1 MTPCWLTW
9 KTQPS
14 KILMPF
20 LTWRCLTLSLES
32 QSESIRMDSLRVVV
46 FSLLPSFTCLL
57 LPVTCT
63 PATSSLISIHAARQS
78 HHSGRMFCV
87 NHVCLCLWFPLH
99 FLKHFHF
106 FFYFTATSH
115 TVKLTSVACDTLFT
129 WLNTNKSITH
139 LLEKKTMISFRAFF
153 YLYAVDVVCMTS
165 KDRNTLSY
173 PNYVLVNSKNVLLQ
187 LQLRYCCHIDSTIKV
202 LPTPLVNPSLSNY
215 LHLQYVPRVC
225 LLI

>member
-14 KILMPF
+14 MILMPF

-99 FLKHFHF
+99 FLKHFNF
-106 FFYFTATSH
+106 FLLYCNFTH
-115 TVKLTSVACDTLFT
+115 CK
-129 WLNTNKSITH
+129 TH
-139 LLEKKTMISFRAFF
+139 LCGLWHIVHLTEYQQILHTFVREKTNDFFQSFFLF
-153 YLYAVDVVCMTS
+153 ICS
-165 KDRNTLSY
+165 GCGTLS
-173 PNYVLVNSKNVLLQ
+173 
-187 LQLRYCCHIDSTIKV
+187 
-202 LPTPLVNPSLSNY
+202 
-215 LHLQYVPRVC
+215 LHDL
-225 LLI
+225 

>member
-1 MTPCWLTW
+1 MENTAEYDSNAVSDMTMSHSVLGISVWINQDGQFACG
-9 KTQPS
+9 
-14 KILMPF
+14 
-20 LTWRCLTLSLES
+20 
-32 QSESIRMDSLRVVV
+32 
-46 FSLLPSFTCLL
+46 SLLPPAIIHLPPAASNVQTCNIFTYQHSCSS
-57 LPVTCT
+57 PV
-63 PATSSLISIHAARQS
+63 SSLWQNVLREPCVFVSVISAS
-78 HHSGRMFCV
+78 
-87 NHVCLCLWFPLH
+87 
-99 FLKHFHF
+99 FLETFSIF
-106 FFYFTATSH
+106 FNFTATSH

-153 YLYAVDVVCMTS
+153 YLYAVDVGLSVCMTS

-187 LQLRYCCHIDSTIKV
+187 LQLRYCCHIDSTINV